1 MEGHVEIWK
10 LLSNCADDAGRPD
23 LGLGFGTWSWPKRDG
38 KRGRSR
44 RLVNSFKN
52 GTTTRK
58 PRSGRLGQVQGVVDP
73 LTDGRKSVK
82 LADSNDGI

>member
-1 MEGHVEIWK
+1 VEGHVEIWK

-23 LGLGFGTWSWPKRDG
+23 LGFGVWSWPKRDG
-38 KRGRSR
+38 KQGRSR

-58 PRSGRLGQVQGVVDP
+58 PRSGRLGQVQGVVDL